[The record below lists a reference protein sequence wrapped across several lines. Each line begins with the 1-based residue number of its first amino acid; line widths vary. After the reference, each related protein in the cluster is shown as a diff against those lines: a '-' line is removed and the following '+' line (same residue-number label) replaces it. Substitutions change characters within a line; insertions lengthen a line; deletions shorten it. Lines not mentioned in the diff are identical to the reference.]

1 MGLTVQSA
9 RRTTSSQQ
17 VVNAKLLILH
27 VTPLILQM
35 ETAHH
40 VLQATKLKMVI
51 VLWANHSLQ
60 LPIVTPLIPKQANVS
75 NVPLVSILIQIDYVS
90 KKTQIVKPL
99 MIILHYVPNAI
110 LALIYSIINV
120 RKEKLKM

>member
-1 MGLTVQSA
+1 MDLTVQSA

-17 VVNAKLLILH
+17 VVNVKLLILL

-60 LPIVTPLIPKQANVS
+60 LRIVTQLIPKQANV
-75 NVPLVSILIQIDYVS
+75 
-90 KKTQIVKPL
+90 
-99 MIILHYVPNAI
+99 
-110 LALIYSIINV
+110 
-120 RKEKLKM
+120 